1 LNHKLRVLVRV
12 DLDPGHVTLEVSG
25 CLTPTNFPVLL
36 HLLLRAQ
43 KLATCA
49 TITVDF
55 RDASHL
61 DESVLSY
68 LQQVALPAD
77 HAFGEHVEVHHE
89 LGVAAASALEDADDF
104 QLTLLEPSELPVCPI
119 HGGESD
125 HYGEAD
131 AESALAA
138 MPLAGIISP
147 QSLPGGKLA
156 GLVEAGERPMNNEDL
171 ARFLAESG
179 DSAETVAALPEPA
192 LEDLADALYRHLDT
206 PSPAFGAHSWYVR
219 VADELRMRRLTGI
232 ADAPAASDG
241 LGPGEPAGREVP
253 AG

>member
-1 LNHKLRVLVRV
+1 MEPRR
-12 DLDPGHVTLEVSG
+12 DRTCDPATITYDSG
-25 CLTPTNFPVLL
+25 WLCSWLTDSLFGEFFESQTACAGTGGPGSRACHPGSQRLPDADELPVLL

-125 HYGEAD
+125 HYGETD

-147 QSLPGGKLA
+147 QSLPCGKLA
-156 GLVEAGERPMNNEDL
+156 GLVEAGS
-171 ARFLAESG
+171 AR
-179 DSAETVAALPEPA
+179 
-192 LEDLADALYRHLDT
+192 
-206 PSPAFGAHSWYVR
+206 
-219 VADELRMRRLTGI
+219 
-232 ADAPAASDG
+232 
-241 LGPGEPAGREVP
+241 
-253 AG
+253 